1 MKPIDK
7 NFKEN
12 ESIHSRTEALLG
24 AAGVKK
30 LADSRVII
38 FGIGG
43 VGGFAAE
50 ALARAGVGHIAL
62 VDNDT
67 VSRSNINRQI
77 IALSDTV
84 GLNKTEAMAKRIH
97 SINPDIMTEE
107 YPVFYSA
114 ETASQFDFTKY
125 DYVID
130 AIDCVSSKLLLIE
143 KAHES
148 NTKIICCMGAGN
160 KLDPT
165 MFEVARI
172 DKTSVCPLARVIRTE
187 LRKRN
192 LPPVKV
198 VYSKEE
204 PKKSDLGYPGSIS
217 FVPSVAGLILAGE
230 VVKDLAKK
238 NQEV

>member
-7 NFKEN
+7 NSKEN

-24 AAGVKK
+24 SSGIKK

-43 VGGFAAE
+43 VGGYTAE
-50 ALARAGVGHIAL
+50 ALARAGVGHIVL

-84 GLNKTEAMAKRIH
+84 GRNKTEVMAERIR
-97 SINPDIMTEE
+97 SINPNIITEE
-107 YPVFYSA
+107 FPVFYSA
-114 ETASQFDFTKY
+114 ETALQFDFTKY
-125 DYVID
+125 DYIID

-143 KAHES
+143 KAHEV

-165 MFEVARI
+165 KFEVARI

-204 PKKSDLGYPGSIS
+204 PIKNELGYPGSIS
-217 FVPSVAGLILAGE
+217 FVPSAAGLILASE
-230 VVKDLAKK
+230 VVKDLT
-238 NQEV
+238 Q

>member
-30 LADSRVII
+30 LADSRVIV

-77 IALSDTV
+77 IALESTIGKNKAEV
-84 GLNKTEAMAKRIH
+84 MAERIRSINLEIKTEVF
-97 SINPDIMTEE
+97 
-107 YPVFYSA
+107 PVFYSS
-114 ETASQFDFTKY
+114 ETAEQFNFAQY

-130 AIDCVSSKLLLIE
+130 AIDCVTSKLLLIE
-143 KAHES
+143 KSHEA

-165 MFEVARI
+165 QFEVARI

-204 PKKSDLGYPGSIS
+204 PIKNELGYPGSIS
-217 FVPSVAGLILAGE
+217 FVPSAAGLILAGE
-230 VVKDLAKK
+230 VIKDLAR
-238 NQEV
+238 